1 MMKMRKALFYI
12 LCMVTVIGG
21 AVSCSLETD
30 GSDDV
35 GGYWHLESV
44 DTLATGGVCNMA
56 SRRVFWAMQ
65 GKLLEVSDKDSGGA
79 CLMRFNHTAD
89 SLVLSEP
96 RVNDRAT
103 GDPDVTD
110 ASVLAPYGIRHLK
123 ETFVIESLSGGKMVL
138 SSGELRLGFKK
149 F

>member
-1 MMKMRKALFYI
+1 MKMKKAFFYI
-12 LCMVTVIGG
+12 LGVAAMIGG
-21 AVSCSLETD
+21 LASCSFETD
-30 GSDDV
+30 GSDDI

-56 SRRVFWAMQ
+56 DRRVFWALQ
-65 GKLLEVSDKDSGGA
+65 GKLLEVSDKDREGA
-79 CLMRFNHTAD
+79 YLLRFNHTAD

-103 GDPDVTD
+103 GDPDVSD
-110 ASVLAPYGIRHLK
+110 AAVLYPYGIRHLK
-123 ETFVIESLSGGKMVL
+123 ETFIVESLSGGKMVL
-138 SSGELRLGFKK
+138 QSGELRLGFTK